1 MPGVGHLGAAAAPTR
16 GCCGDAHT
24 ARVFTPRRGRC
35 AAAPRRDGA
44 VRVSRRRVIS
54 GGALGDGAASWWH
67 GALLNSIFLPDASP
81 PTVVCTDAK
90 AVAYLRSL
98 TRLALHGS
106 WEVKNGTIHDW
117 FFAHPL
123 GDESTPRRATRGLAR
138 DLLHPTS
145 NRSKFRRVLAVRAPL
160 ARFVSAALDKG
171 QRVLPSLYRAAGC
184 STGPHGQWS
193 NGSIDESGH
202 CAVGGLDG
210 GASELYDRLLDAL
223 QARATCGTGI
233 TTSARRRTSAAP
245 TFCRTTSSSLR
256 WRVAAALADAL
267 VGDNDAADAVNTD
280 AAAATRA
287 RATPPPL
294 GEEQQRRFEE
304 LYAVD
309 LRAIDGR
316 AVRSG

>member
-1 MPGVGHLGAAAAPTR
+1 MASSAFLSHASYP
-16 GCCGDAHT
+16 
-24 ARVFTPRRGRC
+24 
-35 AAAPRRDGA
+35 
-44 VRVSRRRVIS
+44 

-81 PTVVCTDAK
+81 PTVVCTVPK
-90 AVAYLRSL
+90 AGCTTLRSL

-106 WEVKNGTIHDW
+106 WEVESGTIHDW

-123 GDESTPRRATRGLAR
+123 NLMNLHRQRATRGLAR
-138 DLLHPTS
+138 DLLHPTT
-145 NRSKFRRVLAVRAPL
+145 NRTKLRRVLAVRAPL

-223 QARATCGTGI
+223 QAQSNVRHWNHHFSPATYL
-233 TTSARRRTSAAP
+233 
-245 TFCRTTSSSLR
+245 CRTDVLSYDV
-256 WRVAAALADAL
+256 VAYVGESMRPLADAL
-267 VGDNDAADAVNTD
+267 VGDNDAADAVLSARLNARSGD
-280 AAAATRA
+280 A
-287 RATPPPL
+287 PPPL
-294 GEEQQRRFEE
+294 SEAQQRRFEE

-316 AVRSG
+316 GVLVPG